1 MVVAE
6 MVGLAPAQEPMA
18 ALAVAAVRL
27 ERLKQA
33 APEIRLAQRQAKAT
47 TAAAPIRRA
56 VTMVAQAVVALMQ
69 LEVIRLPST
78 MVATAEQ
85 VQRRLFPVRL

>member
-1 MVVAE
+1 VVH
-6 MVGLAPAQEPMA
+6 
-18 ALAVAAVRL
+18 L
-27 ERLKQA
+27 ERQKQA
-33 APEIRLAQRQAKAT
+33 APEILLVLAQAKEVMAVV
-47 TAAAPIRRA
+47 PIRRA